1 MRTHFQIVAVTT
13 LCITLLLSAS
23 SCKQLDEVLNNE
35 EMQEFHRKG
44 MESGSGLKVGAENQT
59 KDVVV
64 GQEPKLP
71 DPFAPS
77 GKGET
82 YDLIAKRVRC
92 GTDPRCTRDTT
103 KALRELGRRAGPGLI
118 SLLGNEAPNDMRIEA
133 IRVSGW
139 LQETTAIEPLKE
151 LLTSPQGAIQREAA
165 WALGLIG
172 DPKAIDALAEILG
185 GQNRLELTEAV
196 YQALGGFNDE
206 KAVQVLAEALPKV
219 TPDLRATIVSSLGRT
234 RHPAA
239 VKPLSDVLRDPGEL
253 VRVEAVNALASVGG
267 DDAIAALEQAAT
279 TDSSETVKKQ
289 ALDAVKDLKTPR
301 M

>member
-1 MRTHFQIVAVTT
+1 MRTQVKFLAVTT
-13 LCITLLLSAS
+13 LFVTSLLCVSQ
-23 SCKQLDEVLNNE
+23 CKQLDEVLNNE

-44 MESGSGLKVGAENQT
+44 MESGSGLKVGAENRA
-59 KDVVV
+59 KDAIVA
-64 GQEPKLP
+64 QEPKLP

-92 GTDPRCTRDTT
+92 GTDAKCTRETAN
-103 KALRELGRRAGPGLI
+103 ALRELGRRAGPGLI

-151 LLTSPQGAIQREAA
+151 LLTNPQGAIQREAA

-172 DPKAIDALAEILG
+172 DPKAIDALAEVLS

-206 KAVQVLAEALPKV
+206 KAVRVLAEAMPKV

-239 VKPLSDVLRDPGEL
+239 VQPLSEVLRDPGEL

-267 DDAIAALEQAAT
+267 DAAIVALEQAAT
-279 TDSSETVKKQ
+279 TDSSETVRKQ
-289 ALDAVKDLKTPR
+289 AEDAVKDLKTPKL
-301 M
+301 